1 MSKKS
6 SFAKKFPPLFIVGA
20 VVGVLAIAYK
30 YIFADRAE
38 KIRRASEQDKPLK
51 TVNEPAQISH
61 QVENEVKQIE
71 HKQ

>member
-20 VVGVLAIAYK
+20 VIGVLVVAYK
-30 YIFADRAE
+30 YIFSDRPE

-51 TVNEPAQISH
+51 TVNEPVQISH
-61 QVENEVKQIE
+61 QTEHEVKQIE